1 MSHVPNLDP
10 DTCAYLRNLA
20 ARIYSEKGRGDN
32 TMQPTALLHE
42 AWMKVANSSSKYE
55 SREHFLAVAARAMR
69 QILVDRARARLSLK
83 RGGNWDRVTL
93 SGVGDSPDSLLDVL
107 SLDEALKKL
116 AEIDPIAADVAQL
129 RTFGGMN
136 VNETAHALD
145 IATRTVNRKWRFAT
159 AVIAKAMQEPE

>member
-1 MSHVPNLDP
+1 
-10 DTCAYLRNLA
+10 
-20 ARIYSEKGRGDN
+20 
-32 TMQPTALLHE
+32 
-42 AWMKVANSSSKYE
+42 
-55 SREHFLAVAARAMR
+55 MR

-136 VNETAHALD
+136 VNETAHAID

>member
-10 DTCAYLRNLA
+10 DTYAHLKNLA
-20 ARIYSEKGRGDN
+20 ARIYSERGRGDR

-42 AWMKVANSSSKYE
+42 AWMKVASSSSKYA

-69 QILVDRARARLSLK
+69 QILVDRARARMSLK

-93 SGVGDSPDSLLDVL
+93 SGVGDSPEAMLDVL
-107 SLDEALKKL
+107 ALDEALQQL
-116 AEIDPIAADVAQL
+116 AQVDSVAADVAQL

-136 VNETAHALD
+136 VQETADALD
-145 IATRTVNRKWRFAT
+145 ISTRTVNRKWRFAT
-159 AVIAKAMQEPE
+159 AVLAKAMKA